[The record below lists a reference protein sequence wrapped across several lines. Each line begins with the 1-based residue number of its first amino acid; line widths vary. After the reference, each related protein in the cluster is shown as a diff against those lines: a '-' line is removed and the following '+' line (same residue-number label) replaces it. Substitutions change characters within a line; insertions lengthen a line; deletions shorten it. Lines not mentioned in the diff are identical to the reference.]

1 MNVNKIV
8 FLLQHV
14 NLILIALSGVPVKE
28 HFQPNQLGKH
38 VV

>member
-14 NLILIALSGVPVKE
+14 NLIINALLGVPVKE

-38 VV
+38 GV